1 VQVTWERKKSR
12 VMENSNIKKSGLF
25 TGTNRRKLVVHSFAL
40 LLGALLL
47 NSPTCLAQTTTVTR
61 EPFETC
67 VAGPNLP
74 SVAEPGEC
82 PEINWPLCMNG
93 TSQNVITDT
102 VRKGVHYQAIHNLI
116 TGTAIDGLGN
126 EFKFQ
131 YVLNFRT
138 SVSESSGEEFV
149 NFATDMFIMHGPAG
163 NLSIGFIASLHF
175 TEDGSFLGAVP
186 YHAHG
191 NWVCDAL

>member
-1 VQVTWERKKSR
+1 
-12 VMENSNIKKSGLF
+12 MENSNIKKSGLF
-25 TGTNRRKLVVHSFAL
+25 TGTNRRELVVHSFAL

-61 EPFETC
+61 DEEFDTC
-67 VAGPNLP
+67 VPGPNLP
-74 SVAEPGEC
+74 SVAEPGDC
-82 PEINWPLCMNG
+82 PEINWPLDLTG
-93 TSQNVITDT
+93 TSQNVLTDT

-116 TGTAIDGLGN
+116 TGSATDAAGN

-138 SVSESSGEEFV
+138 SFSESSGEVFV
-149 NFATDMFIMHGPAG
+149 NHATDMFTMHGPTG
-163 NLSIGFIASLHF
+163 NLSVGFVGSLIF
-175 TEDGSFLGAVP
+175 AEDGSFLGLVLD
-186 YHAHG
+186 HGHG